1 VHRRTCPYLAE
12 PSLKSSALID
22 VDSTN
27 AAGDSCSATR
37 KDIIKV
43 AGLADVGP
51 VSFQRR
57 GITLSQTA
65 KVDAALE
72 QRRARIKA
80 GLRDGSV
87 LPTTQGSDATQL
99 QNQQGQGPDKGL
111 PDRAQHRQ
119 SGAECHARA
128 QRAIGRHADVAK
140 SQTRTPVEIPR
151 KAARMVSV
159 FCCSLR
165 ATCISTC
172 AASGLQQ
179 GWHAAAF
186 ASDSFVIPNCCI
198 TPCTLPRIG
207 RPLSS
212 LCSDVC
218 LMEHLVASFWHS
230 GPVNRATQP
239 LQAWLCTMQCTL
251 PSLPKCCEAL
261 VL

>member
-1 VHRRTCPYLAE
+1 LQDFVNSSVLEAETSSEKVSRWLEPQGPKSIGSSRDESRLQNVSPNPFRLDSNSTFCPNHALHKDIHANLDTKVVTSAAVHRRTCPYLAE

-51 VSFQRR
+51 VAFQQR

-87 LPTTQGSDATQL
+87 LPTTQGSDAAQL

-128 QRAIGRHADVAK
+128 QRVVGRHADVVK

-179 GWHAAAF
+179 G
-186 ASDSFVIPNCCI
+186 
-198 TPCTLPRIG
+198 
-207 RPLSS
+207 
-212 LCSDVC
+212 
-218 LMEHLVASFWHS
+218 
-230 GPVNRATQP
+230 
-239 LQAWLCTMQCTL
+239 
-251 PSLPKCCEAL
+251 
-261 VL
+261 